1 MNFLVNGYSPNMCI
15 IPNMNIQQRELTK
28 EQVEKESRGAISYIG
43 HKDFAELLTKEFGRE
58 ILYNR
63 GNIQLQPENTLYYAC
78 INGRRL
84 KEGTTRLPKNS
95 EVRYFRL
102 TFKEPTE
109 AIL

>member
-1 MNFLVNGYSPNMCI
+1 MNFLGNGYSPNMCI
-15 IPNMNIQQRELTK
+15 IPNMDIQQRELSLEDFT
-28 EQVEKESRGAISYIG
+28 EESRGAISYIG
-43 HKDFAELLTKEFGRE
+43 HKDFAELLTKKMGRE

-63 GNIQLQPENTLYYAC
+63 GNISLQPDNVFYYAC

-102 TFKEPTE
+102 TFKEAKP
-109 AIL
+109 LK